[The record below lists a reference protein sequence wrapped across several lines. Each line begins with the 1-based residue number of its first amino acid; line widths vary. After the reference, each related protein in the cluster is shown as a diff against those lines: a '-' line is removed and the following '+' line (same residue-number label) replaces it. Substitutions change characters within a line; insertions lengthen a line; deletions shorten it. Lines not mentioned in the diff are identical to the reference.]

1 MILFLY
7 HEQFCLKNHG
17 RILWR
22 ACGWKEAQRGL
33 PPTPNSQTL
42 EPGEGLVTFKQVF
55 WNFHI
60 APRSEFNLLK
70 FWLYVNA
77 ATFSC
82 PLPAASYLP
91 LPLDQK
97 RVLSTLAWTFDLT
110 SKWGQRRSNPYKLFI
125 YSHLRNILSVLL
137 CFLINVTFSIVAIVS
152 HLSYI
157 YIVLCFSGFSIYFP
171 FPLYFLSVSIF
182 FHFLYIFRVLS
193 TVELSSRSLGQHLPW
208 MNQLRRA
215 WRSYYTLLITTTTT
229 FENVWIIL

>member
-60 APRSEFNLLK
+60 APQSELNLLK

-91 LPLDQK
+91 LPLDQR
-97 RVLSTLAWTFDLT
+97 RVLSTLAWTFGLT
-110 SKWGQRRSNPYKLFI
+110 SKWGQWRSNPYKLLYIPI
-125 YSHLRNILSVLL
+125 YEYFVSVAVLFNLRFFFHGRY
-137 CFLINVTFSIVAIVS
+137 CFTFKLYIHSIVFS
-152 HLSYI
+152 RCCYI
-157 YIVLCFSGFSIYFP
+157 FP
-171 FPLYFLSVSIF
+171 FPFYFLSDSIF
-182 FHFLYIFRVLS
+182 SHFLYIFRVLS

-208 MNQLRRA
+208 MNQPRRA